1 MKTPRWE
8 MMGRAK
14 FSDVDYENGRMN
26 ARKVGA
32 HAWQFLE
39 MIDVHSATGEDTGPR
54 YACEVKYVDLA
65 SLSPDTIKSAV
76 ESCGSPEYA
85 SDPRAVAEMCAQ
97 YGAAAPLHS
106 ENGNNRREVMR
117 AAYRAADDLLSPD
130 TFSDAMARPVNAL
143 GSTAEEYMRGDL
155 DAAMA
160 RGVESGDPSARL
172 LAKMHG
178 IPDDAIND
186 ARPADWLPYLFGYM
200 AGHAGQARDTGPD
213 LAPEYGRGYER
224 GERVRKGEA
233 PAPGW
238 IKSR

>member
-1 MKTPRWE
+1 MAIPRWE
-8 MMGRAK
+8 ITGSAK

-26 ARKVGA
+26 ARKVGP

-39 MIDVHSATGEDTGPR
+39 CIDVHSATGEDTGPR
-54 YACEVKYVDLA
+54 YAVELKYVDLA
-65 SLSPDTIKSAV
+65 SLSPATISSAV

-85 SDPRAVAEMCAQ
+85 SNPRAVAEMCAQ

-106 ENGNNRREVMR
+106 ESGNNRRECMR
-117 AAYRAADDLLSPD
+117 AVYREADALLNS
-130 TFSDAMARPVNAL
+130 SALEDAMARPVNAL
-143 GSTAEEYMRGDL
+143 GSTAAEYMRGDFES
-155 DAAMA
+155 AMA
-160 RGVESGDPSARL
+160 RGVESGDPSARI

-178 IPDDAIND
+178 VPEDVIND
-186 ARPADWLPYLFGYM
+186 TRPADWLPYLFGYM
-200 AGHAGQARDTGPD
+200 AGRAGQDRDTSPD

-238 IKSR
+238 IK